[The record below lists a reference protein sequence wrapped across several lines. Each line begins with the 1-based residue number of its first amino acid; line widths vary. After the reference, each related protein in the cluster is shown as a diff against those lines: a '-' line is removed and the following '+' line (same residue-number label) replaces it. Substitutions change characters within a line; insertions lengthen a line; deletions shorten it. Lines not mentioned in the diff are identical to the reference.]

1 MAFMRGGQSS
11 AQALSLPL
19 HMRRTYVRFFPWVA
33 LAITSL
39 PQAEDLVDSWPCFLA
54 DPAVK
59 RISSPA
65 PSSSQLM
72 NVYMAIVFTAG
83 FFFLW
88 GLGIYGSRPFLCT
101 VHFRA
106 SPLSSFSS
114 PLWIWV
120 GILSVFLL
128 TSALLAAGSAF
139 FGVLVMICA
148 VLAGALDQQGI
159 FRPVTGILGR
169 CCWGWFS
176 LASQPLLAPG
186 VDTLQF
192 LPGPDPYGLQPLFG
206 TTSETPVSL
215 QTNLQVSTLPSPPPH
230 EIFQG
235 FSANHAVLITP
246 QGLVYVEVPVF
257 ADAATY
263 RRLVGLQADPP
274 PGGGIMRLWQPLPL
288 LPHVQFLEIHCL
300 AAQAPCVLDFRPM
313 GWRIMTV
320 CVDPPVSACSAVQAA
335 VASGADVPE
344 EWIEDCHA
352 SRLGVLHRE
361 RAVRPSAPLLGGP
374 PFVLLFFPH
383 VFGVDDSSSDGQV
396 GGGASLNPDHTV
408 LPPLREESGGRTPPL
423 TSQVAAAS
431 NHSGPISAIAAGAQY
446 GAILDTEAEPDHDLD
461 GAAYRPCAPIW
472 WLRPILFLAYGT
484 LVPRTVI
491 GFGFGLLAVVD
502 AVQIHSAPASSRDVV
517 LAPDAAV
524 DAARLATPAAHRR
537 LQSIWYH
544 FGDFGYGNL
553 WPVPGSTAHDL
564 RFSLKVWHPEQ
575 SHTVELLGATDAVA
589 AASEVRTLAGRT
601 GRTQVYAAAGGL
613 PAGQVHLV
621 AAPRD
626 RSHVTVFF
634 DAGVE
639 VWCVDVPRHT
649 NSEYLLSVACSL
661 SGRKGLAS
669 TDALQMSSTV
679 STPLRNGDVLG
690 VRLETDPVEVDLSEH
705 LLAQAD
711 TSASVWLDPV
721 RHFTLLTAASGAT
734 TYQIAR
740 SAEVDVRLLRG
751 LVRHVE
757 GPGGTFLEL
766 PVSALLRRPV
776 WTHCALDLDH
786 VVFRVTE
793 AWDPNDVGLFFV
805 FRGTFPSY
813 SDFVRHLRQDP
824 SPGARWLRS
833 IRPYGVTVLSWEHT
847 QLHRPRG
854 SSFWYVHCSADIA
867 RAQLHHVRYVGRQPS
882 IIRLR
887 APPQWPRAQH
897 RWHRGTQT
905 DAAQEY
911 LLQGATIWQS
921 IPRPFTCELGR
932 YPDTPSALDNLW
944 CSAWQI
950 RCVVPCIPGHL
961 LWAIRDGDRLLGMCT
976 TSITWDLV
984 AATLRIS
991 MWELPQAFL
1000 HGDGSVWPYP
1010 KELSTVAHKCVSV
1023 SHDTAEAVSCLGQDP
1038 PATTPAAPSGASER
1052 GMWPFCLYAALR
1064 RPWLGFLCAVIKAH
1078 AVRLDE
1084 HIPSAADAPCT
1095 AAMPFRDYRDP
1106 TRTCTMS
1113 WTLELSRQTHGF
1125 AVEPNVL
1132 GRYIERFCSG
1142 PEVLIQFWRPGQSSV
1157 LLQERVR
1164 SASRYLEEHLG
1175 RLGYLRD
1182 VHELCIAFDTSNHAL
1197 DVILVPPTGG
1207 TWWILQD
1214 QVGRELLRPVTRYY
1228 VDNVRFRILTI
1239 SPEGIGQ
1246 AVCPSYQVR
1255 QSLPLP
1261 QGARGRVTR
1270 DHPEFEGGF
1279 RQGILHIAA
1288 AAAASLRG
1296 RMLLLGYLLGLQV
1309 VAAAPSAS
1317 STSLVPSQSGTQP
1330 LPTTMRIWTYNVRS
1344 PLDLPW
1350 RGEGYP
1356 TRWLHEYVCDLFK
1369 IHPSSGA
1376 SEEQVHHLLFVPRSA
1391 IAGPQPRYWLLHI
1404 EDRACVIPGQHPF
1417 DWDIVAQ
1424 HIQDLYT
1431 GLRIPPT
1438 RPALG
1443 IQSQLFLPDYPLPDR
1458 IGHSDS
1464 SRCSPY
1470 GDQPGYLGARTLGCA
1485 WPFLSVC
1492 A

>member
-1 MAFMRGGQSS
+1 MS
-11 AQALSLPL
+11 
-19 HMRRTYVRFFPWVA
+19 
-33 LAITSL
+33 
-39 PQAEDLVDSWPCFLA
+39 
-54 DPAVK
+54 
-59 RISSPA
+59 
-65 PSSSQLM
+65 
-72 NVYMAIVFTAG
+72 
-83 FFFLW
+83 
-88 GLGIYGSRPFLCT
+88 
-101 VHFRA
+101 FR
-106 SPLSSFSS
+106 
-114 PLWIWV
+114 
-120 GILSVFLL
+120 
-128 TSALLAAGSAF
+128 
-139 FGVLVMICA
+139 
-148 VLAGALDQQGI
+148 
-159 FRPVTGILGR
+159 
-169 CCWGWFS
+169 
-176 LASQPLLAPG
+176 
-186 VDTLQF
+186 
-192 LPGPDPYGLQPLFG
+192 
-206 TTSETPVSL
+206 
-215 QTNLQVSTLPSPPPH
+215 
-230 EIFQG
+230 
-235 FSANHAVLITP
+235 
-246 QGLVYVEVPVF
+246 
-257 ADAATY
+257 
-263 RRLVGLQADPP
+263 
-274 PGGGIMRLWQPLPL
+274 
-288 LPHVQFLEIHCL
+288 
-300 AAQAPCVLDFRPM
+300 
-313 GWRIMTV
+313 
-320 CVDPPVSACSAVQAA
+320 
-335 VASGADVPE
+335 
-344 EWIEDCHA
+344 
-352 SRLGVLHRE
+352 
-361 RAVRPSAPLLGGP
+361 
-374 PFVLLFFPH
+374 
-383 VFGVDDSSSDGQV
+383 
-396 GGGASLNPDHTV
+396 
-408 LPPLREESGGRTPPL
+408 
-423 TSQVAAAS
+423 
-431 NHSGPISAIAAGAQY
+431 
-446 GAILDTEAEPDHDLD
+446 
-461 GAAYRPCAPIW
+461 
-472 WLRPILFLAYGT
+472 
-484 LVPRTVI
+484 
-491 GFGFGLLAVVD
+491 
-502 AVQIHSAPASSRDVV
+502 
-517 LAPDAAV
+517 
-524 DAARLATPAAHRR
+524 
-537 LQSIWYH
+537 
-544 FGDFGYGNL
+544 DFGHGTL

-575 SHTVELLGATDAVA
+575 SHIVELLGATDAAA

-661 SGRKGLAS
+661 AS
-669 TDALQMSSTV
+669 TDALQISSTV

-690 VRLETDPVEVDLSEH
+690 IRLETDPVEVDLSEH

-751 LVRHVE
+751 LVRHIE
-757 GPGGTFLEL
+757 GLGGTFLEL
-766 PVSALLRRPV
+766 PVGALLRRPV

-813 SDFVRHLRQDP
+813 ADFVRHLRQDP
-824 SPGARWLRS
+824 SPGAHWLRS

-887 APPQWPRAQH
+887 APPQWPRAQ
-897 RWHRGTQT
+897 RSWHRGTQT
-905 DAAQEY
+905 DAAHEY

-932 YPDTPSALDNLW
+932 YPETPSGLDNLW

-976 TSITWDLV
+976 ASITWDLV

-991 MWELPQAFL
+991 MWELPQTFL

-1010 KELSTVAHKCVSV
+1010 KDLSTVAHKCVSV
-1023 SHDTAEAVSCLGQDP
+1023 SHDTAEAVSCLGQDQ
-1038 PATTPAAPSGASER
+1038 PAATPAVPSAASER
-1052 GMWPFCLYAALR
+1052 WMWPLCLYAALR
-1064 RPWLGFLCAVIKAH
+1064 RPWVGFLCAVIRAH

-1125 AVEPNVL
+1125 AVEPNIL

-1142 PEVLIQFWRPGQSSV
+1142 PEVLIQFWRPGQSSI

-1164 SASRYLEEHLG
+1164 SASRYLEEHLA

-1182 VHELCIAFDTSNHAL
+1182 VHELCVAFDTSNHAL

-1214 QVGRELLRPVTRYY
+1214 QVGREILRPVTRYY
-1228 VDNVRFRILTI
+1228 VDAARFRILTI

-1270 DHPEFEGGF
+1270 DHP
-1279 RQGILHIAA
+1279 GI
-1288 AAAASLRG
+1288 R
-1296 RMLLLGYLLGLQV
+1296 
-1309 VAAAPSAS
+1309 
-1317 STSLVPSQSGTQP
+1317 
-1330 LPTTMRIWTYNVRS
+1330 
-1344 PLDLPW
+1344 
-1350 RGEGYP
+1350 
-1356 TRWLHEYVCDLFK
+1356 RWL
-1369 IHPSSGA
+1369 ST
-1376 SEEQVHHLLFVPRSA
+1376 
-1391 IAGPQPRYWLLHI
+1391 
-1404 EDRACVIPGQHPF
+1404 RA
-1417 DWDIVAQ
+1417 
-1424 HIQDLYT
+1424 
-1431 GLRIPPT
+1431 PPH
-1438 RPALG
+1438 R
-1443 IQSQLFLPDYPLPDR
+1443 
-1458 IGHSDS
+1458 
-1464 SRCSPY
+1464 RCCRC
-1470 GDQPGYLGARTLGCA
+1470 RTP
-1485 WPFLSVC
+1485 W
-1492 A
+1492 